1 LESFLLVTLAGTTI
15 GAIYA
20 LLGIG
25 IVLVIRVT
33 RVVNLAQGEFYV
45 IGALVTTSVVAAGIP
60 IFVAVVCAVLVAS
73 LIAAAEEVLLLRRM
87 TDASAPIQLLTT
99 VALAIVL
106 SGAALLIWGRD
117 PRTLPAFVPGGQLEF
132 GILQIKAQGLLLIAF
147 ALAAGA
153 GLHLFIEKTGTG
165 RAMSAVAEDPEG
177 AQMTGLNVFNLRLG
191 GLMLAGAL
199 GGLAGAIALPLVL
212 ADFTLG
218 LGLALR
224 GFVAAVLGGL
234 TIRGAT
240 LGGLVLGAL
249 ESLTVRYASDLY
261 RDVVVFGVLVVVILA
276 GPQIASLR
284 RKVTA

>member
-1 LESFLLVTLAGTTI
+1 METFLLVTVAGITI
-15 GAIYA
+15 GSIYA

-25 IVLVIRVT
+25 IVLAMRVT

-45 IGALVTTSVVAAGIP
+45 IGALVTTTVVAAGMPIP
-60 IFVAVVCAVLVAS
+60 VALGAAVLVAS
-73 LIAAAEEVLLLRRM
+73 LVAGAEEVVLLRRM
-87 TDASAPIQLLTT
+87 KDASAPIQLLTT
-99 VALAIVL
+99 VGLAILL

-117 PRTLPAFVPGGQLEF
+117 PRTLDAFVPGGQLRV
-132 GILQIKAQGLLLIAF
+132 GILQINAQGLLLIAL
-147 ALAAGA
+147 AVAAGV

-199 GGLAGAIALPLVL
+199 GGLAGAVALPLVL

-234 TIRGAT
+234 TIRGAL
-240 LGGLVLGAL
+240 LGGLILGAL
-249 ESLTVRYASDLY
+249 ESLTVRYASDLF
-261 RDVVVFGVLVVVILA
+261 RDVVVFGVLVVVILV
-276 GPQIASLR
+276 GPRIGSLR
-284 RKVTA
+284 RKVAA